1 VEGEN
6 ENGLTRVSPGDVVN
20 VTVTAEDGET
30 TRTYEPKTGARFVS
44 PSSAHTN
51 ATHASPAH
59 AGPLSRALHCSL
71 THAQRDRR
79 GAQFRRGCRRT
90 VSHSPGCATTGTPSP
105 SQTTS
110 ASFRRAPRLRILLL
124 RRRRLLHRRRRRCP
138 HLPPRRLR
146 RRVLRL
152 LLLLRRRLRRLCRLR
167 RRRCVFLNLWI

>member
-44 PSSAHTN
+44 PSSAHTH

-71 THAQRDRR
+71 AHAQRGRR

-105 SQTTS
+105 SQTTTT

-138 HLPPRRLR
+138 RLRPRRLR

-152 LLLLRRRLRRLCRLR
+152 LLLLRCRLCRFR
-167 RRRCVFLNLWI
+167 RRRCVFLYLWI